1 MLFSFVVSAALG
13 YHITDLFETDSSFD
27 EFESALDL
35 IKREGFSGVEL
46 NLSFAEPGTLTKI
59 SEVIRRK
66 KLRLAAVGTGL
77 VYVRKRL
84 SFTDADSTKRNKA
97 IETVNGLI
105 QFAGKEHAVAVIGMV
120 RGNPTVDSNTM
131 EFLHQSIIACDRT
144 ASEHKTQIALEA
156 INRYETSLLNAAS
169 DVTKLIQDDG
179 LHSTGILLD
188 TFHMNIEE
196 SSIETSVRK
205 NFEQISHF
213 HIADSN
219 RWPPGRGH
227 LRVER
232 LLKLL
237 DEMGYNGWVSAEV
250 LPKPDNPA
258 AVADTANFLKRQGYM
273 RQ

>member
-27 EFESALDL
+27 EFDSALDI

-46 NLSFAEPGTLTKI
+46 NLSFAEPDTLARIGDAITQKG
-59 SEVIRRK
+59 
-66 KLRLAAVGTGL
+66 LRLAAVGTGL
-77 VYVRKRL
+77 VYVRGGL
-84 SFTDADSTKRNKA
+84 SFTDADSAKRNKA
-97 IETVNGLI
+97 VEIVNGLI
-105 QFAGKEHAVAVIGMV
+105 QFAGREHAVAVIGMV
-120 RGNPTVDSNTM
+120 RGNPTVDSTAIK
-131 EFLHQSIIACDRT
+131 FLHQSVIACDQT
-144 ASEHKTQIALEA
+144 ASEHKTHIALEA
-156 INRYETSLLNAAS
+156 INRYETSLLNTAS
-169 DVTKLIQDDG
+169 EVTKLIQEHS

-196 SSIETSVRK
+196 SSIEASIRK
-205 NFEQISHF
+205 NFERISHF

-237 DEMGYNGWVSAEV
+237 DELGYNGWVSAEV
-250 LPKPDNPA
+250 LPQPDNSG
-258 AVADTANFLKRQGYM
+258 AVEDTANFLKRQGYM
-273 RQ
+273 KH